1 MDPLVS
7 EFPDIDPAE
16 LQNTLIGFLGQTYSD
31 IAKYDNNIV
40 SPNSSLSPKK
50 HEFQR
55 LAERVISET
64 NQHTRGAHPQ
74 QFNRQPVQPQMHQ
87 MPPQMNRVL
96 PQQQEMVVPQ
106 YDPNQFEFNFD
117 NSITAKSIN
126 LRIDDLEKM
135 LKRLDK
141 SISKMISL
149 LESHDPQNSQ

>member
-31 IAKYDNNIV
+31 IAKFDNNIV
-40 SPNSSLSPKK
+40 SANSSLSPKK

-64 NQHTRGAHPQ
+64 NQHSRGAHPQ
-74 QFNRQPVQPQMHQ
+74 QFNRAPVQPQMQQ

-96 PQQQEMVVPQ
+96 PQHQPVVPQ
-106 YDPNQFEFNFD
+106 ADADQFEFNFD

>member
-64 NQHTRGAHPQ
+64 NQHSRVTHPQ
-74 QFNRQPVQPQMHQ
+74 QFNRAPVQPQ

-96 PQQQEMVVPQ
+96 PQQEQVVVTQ
-106 YDPNQFEFNFD
+106 SDPNQFEFNFD